1 MSNTFL
7 LKQFSKNPWVMIGG
21 KAQAASALAAAPA
34 PASTP
39 ASTQAELTEA
49 KELDQEKSQLTQ
61 ELDGDDIVDEEPI
74 DSDFLNRRLGLG
86 DQEEEKEFLK
96 HLEDTTGV
104 GQDFSADE
112 PGVDGKQLEGP
123 KNKGK

>member
-1 MSNTFL
+1 
-7 LKQFSKNPWVMIGG
+7 MIGG
-21 KAQAASALAAAPA
+21 GEAP
-34 PASTP
+34 SP

-96 HLEDTTGV
+96 HL
-104 GQDFSADE
+104 
-112 PGVDGKQLEGP
+112 
-123 KNKGK
+123 